1 MSIVEIKLNSIK
13 IRNIKNEELKEK
25 VKQMWAN

>member
-1 MSIVEIKLNSIK
+1 MSIAEIKLNSIK